1 MHTTSFGEYLVN
13 QGIISPKQLE
23 KCLRI
28 QNKQGLLQ
36 EGALELGY
44 LRLEQIPAIKAY
56 MESHPE
62 VRFGEAAVS
71 LGLISASQLRY
82 LLDACTR
89 RKVRIGD
96 ILLQEGFI
104 SEETLLSTLMS
115 FQGKRRKLATILV
128 VEPSSMVGKFLAS
141 ILARYGY
148 RTILAHTGK
157 EALAIMRAH
166 HQDLAI
172 IAGVLKDMD
181 GYELCRAII
190 SDPAL
195 ASSQLA
201 ILSSDLREQ
210 RIEKAFEAGVTHFLA
225 KPIHENELINVIY
238 QIEKELGAGR
248 RETILVVDDST
259 GPRLIISRELSK
271 AGYKIVQAGNGEEGV
286 RMATELRPDLIT
298 MDLEMPIMGG
308 LEACQLLKE
317 NPLTADIPVIV
328 ISGSCTPTLVAKGF
342 EAGVV
347 EFFGKPFASG
357 QLADYVNSLFEAK
370 KIRKKEKILVAEDS
384 PTTRHI
390 LSFLFAKNGYEVV
403 CASDGEEA
411 IRLLGETMPDLV
423 VTDRTMPK
431 KDGLALVA
439 EMKQSSRFRHIPV
452 LMITSAHKREDLL
465 QALRAGVNDYLV
477 KPFDEPELLLRVG
490 VHLLTK
496 RLYDEIAEER
506 AKQEAINRRQGL
518 LLHEI
523 TLLSQMGQSF
533 QRCREEGELHAAIAD
548 SLARLFPATHGMVRL
563 LVPEGKEWRTVASW
577 GEEAADTGGPPQ
589 PEHCPALT
597 AATAYSSGDDDMARR
612 MCGCASRWSICIPLT
627 VQGEKLGLLQ
637 LLRCREEGNDGDS
650 SGGGA
655 WPLLATI
662 AEHVALAL
670 NNLRLQESL
679 RQQSIRDPLTGLFNR
694 RYLDATLGREMARS
708 LRTGTPLGV
717 IMLDVDHFK
726 RFNDIHGHAAG
737 DAVLKALGERLR
749 SSIRQED
756 VACRYGGE
764 EFTIIMPGAKRED
777 VIKRAESVRH
787 LVETEVPPEFGGKP
801 LSPYTIS
808 LGVAVWPEN
817 QGAASA
823 LLASADGALYQ
834 AKNSGRNRVGVA
846 PADQASEGA

>member
-13 QGIISPKQLE
+13 QGIISPQQLE

-28 QNKQGLLQ
+28 QNKQGLLR
-36 EGALELGY
+36 EYALELDY
-44 LRLEQIPAIKAY
+44 LHQEHIPAIKAY
-56 MESHPE
+56 MDSHPD

-104 SEETLLSTLMS
+104 SQETLLSALMS
-115 FQGKRRKLATILV
+115 FQGKRRKLATIMV
-128 VEPSSMVGKFLAS
+128 VEPSSTVGKFLAS
-141 ILARYGY
+141 TLARYGY
-148 RTILAHTGK
+148 RTTLAHTGK
-157 EALAIMRAH
+157 EALAVMRAH
-166 HQDLAI
+166 RQDLAI
-172 IAGVLKDMD
+172 IAGILKDMD

-195 ASSQLA
+195 ASTQLA

-225 KPIHENELINVIY
+225 KPIHENELINVVY
-238 QIEKELGAGR
+238 QIEKELGAARG
-248 RETILVVDDST
+248 ETILVVDDST
-259 GPRLIISRELSK
+259 GPRRIISRELSK
-271 AGYKIVQAGNGEEGV
+271 AGYKILQAVNGEEAIK
-286 RMATELRPDLIT
+286 MATGLRPDLIT

-308 LEACQLLKE
+308 LEACRHLKQ
-317 NPLTADIPVIV
+317 NPVTADIPVIV
-328 ISGSCTPTLVAKGF
+328 ISGSCTPILVEKGF

-357 QLADYVNSLFEAK
+357 QLADYVNALFEAK

-403 CASDGEEA
+403 CARDGEEA
-411 IRLLGETMPDLV
+411 TRLLGETMPDLV
-423 VTDRTMPK
+423 LTDRIMPK

-439 EMKQSSRFRHIPV
+439 EMKQSRRFRHIPV

-533 QRCREEGELHAAIAD
+533 QRCREEGELHAVIAD
-548 SLARLFPATHGMVRL
+548 SLAQLFPATHGVVRL
-563 LVPEGKEWRTVASW
+563 LEQNGEDWRTVATW
-577 GEEAADTGGPPQ
+577 GKELAGSDGPTEV
-589 PEHCPALT
+589 EHCPALT
-597 AATAYSSGDDDMARR
+597 TGTAHSSDVEDADQEL
-612 MCGCASRWSICIPLT
+612 CGCASRWSICIPLI
-627 VQGEKLGLLQ
+627 VQGAKLGLLQ
-637 LLRCREEGNDGDS
+637 LLHRREEGSDGDS

-655 WPLLATI
+655 WPLL
-662 AEHVALAL
+662 
-670 NNLRLQESL
+670 
-679 RQQSIRDPLTGLFNR
+679 
-694 RYLDATLGREMARS
+694 
-708 LRTGTPLGV
+708 
-717 IMLDVDHFK
+717 
-726 RFNDIHGHAAG
+726 
-737 DAVLKALGERLR
+737 
-749 SSIRQED
+749 
-756 VACRYGGE
+756 
-764 EFTIIMPGAKRED
+764 
-777 VIKRAESVRH
+777 
-787 LVETEVPPEFGGKP
+787 
-801 LSPYTIS
+801 
-808 LGVAVWPEN
+808 
-817 QGAASA
+817 
-823 LLASADGALYQ
+823 
-834 AKNSGRNRVGVA
+834 
-846 PADQASEGA
+846 

>member
-13 QGIISPKQLE
+13 QGIITPEQLE

-36 EGALELGY
+36 AGALELGY
-44 LRLEQIPAIKAY
+44 LRQEQIPAIKAY
-56 MESHPE
+56 TESHPG

-71 LGLISASQLRY
+71 LGLISSSQLRC
-82 LLDACTR
+82 LLDSCTR

-96 ILLQEGFI
+96 ILVQQGFL
-104 SEETLLSTLMS
+104 SEEGLLSALMG
-115 FQGKRRKLATILV
+115 FKGKRRQLATILV
-128 VEPSSMVGKFLAS
+128 VEPSPIVGKFLATT
-141 ILARYGY
+141 LERYGY
-148 RTILAHTGK
+148 RTTLAPGGE
-157 EALAIMRAH
+157 EALAHMRAR

-172 IAGVLKDMD
+172 ISGVLKDMD

-195 ASSQLA
+195 ASTQLA

-225 KPIHENELINVIY
+225 KPIHENELINVVY
-238 QIEKELGAGR
+238 QIEKELGAER

-259 GPRLIISRELSK
+259 GPRLIITRELSK
-271 AGYKIVQAGNGEEGV
+271 AGYKTVQATNGEEGV

-298 MDLEMPIMGG
+298 MDLEMPVMGG
-308 LEACQLLKE
+308 LEACQRLKE
-317 NPLTADIPVIV
+317 NPATADIPVIV
-328 ISGSCTPTLVAKGF
+328 ISASCTPALVAKGF
-342 EAGVV
+342 EAGVA

-357 QLADYVNSLFEAK
+357 QLADYVNTLFESR
-370 KIRKKEKILVAEDS
+370 KIHKKEKILVAEDS

-403 CASDGEEA
+403 CARDGEEA
-411 IRLLGETMPDLV
+411 TRLLAQTMPDLV
-423 VTDRTMPK
+423 ITDRSMPK
-431 KDGLALVA
+431 KDGLALVT

-477 KPFDEPELLLRVG
+477 KPFDEPELLLRAG

-506 AKQEAINRRQGL
+506 AKQEAINRSQGL
-518 LLHEI
+518 LLHDI
-523 TLLSQMGQSF
+523 SLLSQMGQAF
-533 QRCREEGELHAAIAD
+533 QRCREEGELHAVIAD
-548 SLARLFPATHGMVRL
+548 SLAQLFPATHGAVRL
-563 LVPEGKEWRTVASW
+563 LEQNSEDWRTVASW
-577 GEEAADTGGPPQ
+577 GEEPADSDGPIRA
-589 PEHCPALT
+589 EHCPALLEGT
-597 AATAYSSGDDDMARR
+597 AHSSDTQDADQQR
-612 MCGCASRWSICIPLT
+612 CGCARRWSTCIPLT

-637 LLRCREEGNDGDS
+637 LMRCRDEGNGDS
-650 SGGGA
+650 NSGGA
-655 WPLLATI
+655 WSLLSTI

-670 NNLRLQESL
+670 SNLRLQESL

-694 RYLDATLGREMARS
+694 RYLDASLGREVARA
-708 LRTGTPLGV
+708 LRTGMPLGV

-749 SSIRQED
+749 VSIRQED
-756 VACRYGGE
+756 IACRYGGE

-801 LSPYTIS
+801 LPPYTIS
-808 LGVAVWPEN
+808 LGVAAWPEN
-817 QGAASA
+817 EGSASA
-823 LLASADGALYQ
+823 LLASADAALYQ
-834 AKNSGRNRVGVA
+834 AKNSGRNRVDVA
-846 PADQASEGA
+846 PPDQVL